1 MELEKSNDMQDR
13 TQQITEMEVAKE
25 VLSQVTGGGA
35 LRATAKVVVGG
46 ATAAFLGAGVGAM
59 VKGNKE
65 SNVRNGA
72 GIGAVLGALAGT
84 AAARKEFRTPRTEE
98 SAIEM
103 AHSVPR

>member
-35 LRATAKVVVGG
+35 QRVTAMVVGG
-46 ATAAFLGAGVGAM
+46 GATGAFLGAGVGAI

-65 SNVRNGA
+65 SNIRNGA
-72 GIGAVLGALAGT
+72 GIGAAVGALAGT
-84 AAARKEFRTPRTEE
+84 AAAHKEFRTPRMEE